1 MYKNFPNLRK
11 QAKQNCVGN
20 IQAYIMAKINNMNAH
35 AWTFEGLGEVAQ
47 APGKYVQIVGLPLPH
62 VQALSGRLVSFI
74 SCIIYWNGKI
84 ALKGL

>member
-1 MYKNFPNLRK
+1 MHGRSRD
-11 QAKQNCVGN
+11 
-20 IQAYIMAKINNMNAH
+20 
-35 AWTFEGLGEVAQ
+35 TGEVAQ